1 MLLTNNKENN
11 MQDDNGII
19 SAIEDKTENG
29 VPNYS
34 IELIDGRRCYLRGV
48 ILNPMPLANDAINFK
63 VINTKTSAKGNQYS
77 NIQNLVVVPNPND
90 QQYSPQ
96 PQYSP
101 AQTAQPVQ
109 QANNTY
115 TPKQPTGG
123 MNKSDLQRLDIYV
136 TGVVGRSMSSG
147 AFSINDIETLTK
159 NAVRAFNENLKEL

>member
-1 MLLTNNKENN
+1 ML
-11 MQDDNGII
+11 DNGVI
-19 SAIEDKTENG
+19 SLIEDKTENG
-29 VPNYS
+29 NPNYS

-48 ILNPMPLANDAINFK
+48 ILNPMPLAGDAINFDA
-63 VINTKTSAKGNQYS
+63 INTKTSAKGNQYT
-77 NIQNLVVVPNPND
+77 NIQNLSVVPNTND
-90 QQYSPQ
+90 QQA
-96 PQYSP
+96 PQYVHPQYTHTQAPKSP
-101 AQTAQPVQ
+101 AQTMPVAQS
-109 QANNTY
+109 NSTY

>member
-1 MLLTNNKENN
+1 ML
-11 MQDDNGII
+11 DNGVI
-19 SAIEDKTENG
+19 SLIEDKTENG
-29 VPNYS
+29 NPNYS

-48 ILNPMPLANDAINFK
+48 ILTPMPLAGDAINFDA
-63 VINTKTSAKGNQYS
+63 INTKTSAKGNQYT
-77 NIQNLVVVPNPND
+77 NIQNLVVVPNTND
-90 QQYSPQ
+90 QQASYQPPQAPQYAPQ
-96 PQYSP
+96 PP
-101 AQTAQPVQ
+101 QPMP

-115 TPKQPTGG
+115 TPKQPTGS

>member
-1 MLLTNNKENN
+1 ML
-11 MQDDNGII
+11 DNGVI
-19 SAIEDKTENG
+19 SLIEDKTENG
-29 VPNYS
+29 NPNYS

-48 ILNPMPLANDAINFK
+48 ILNPMPLAGDAINFDA
-63 VINTKTSAKGNQYS
+63 INTKTSAKGNQYT
-77 NIQNLVVVPNPND
+77 NIQNLSVVPNPND
-90 QQYSPQ
+90 QQASYQTPQ
-96 PQYSP
+96 PMP
-101 AQTAQPVQ
+101 

>member
-1 MLLTNNKENN
+1 MIIDKIF
-11 MQDDNGII
+11 DNTK
-19 SAIEDKTENG
+19 DG

-34 IELIDGRRCYLRGV
+34 IDLIDGTRLYYRGTV
-48 ILNPMPLANDAINFK
+48 MNPMPQKGDAINYT
-63 VINTKTSAKGNQYS
+63 VINTKTSANGNQYT
-77 NIQNLVVVPNPND
+77 NIKDVEIASMPDNGQPVYTPTKA
-90 QQYSPQ
+90 PQ

-101 AQTAQPVQ
+101 AQTMPVA
-109 QANNTY
+109 QANSSY

-159 NAVRAFNENLKEL
+159 NAVKAFNENLKEL